1 MPEYRVIAVASVSLE
16 FRVKADDEET
26 ADEMAA
32 AQADKIKNDFSGHP
46 IIPPGLPVT
55 VSWPSRDMWVWE
67 PAEET

>member
-1 MPEYRVIAVASVSLE
+1 MPKYRVIAVASVSLE
-16 FRVKADDEET
+16 FKVEAPNEDL
-26 ADEMAA
+26 ADEIANE
-32 AQADKIKNDFSGHP
+32 QAEKIKNDFSGHP